1 MINYFS
7 AQLQTKDTRIRLVS
21 FDTKKHSKLASMA
34 ATRQPVSITQYK
46 KQKNRINSI
55 EEIVL
60 ENKTNINIIP
70 RKLDFEFEEEPSTEI
85 QHIVQDCPPHSLVSF
100 VGVVSELSI
109 EMETTTQL
117 IFKEAIVRDGS
128 AAIRVVFWGS
138 SAHNIAQ
145 GYSYSFTDFRVK
157 INDGV
162 KYLNTP
168 NNEDFDISEIA
179 DIENV
184 SDVSMS
190 LPTYPQM
197 YVSIIAVIDY
207 RLIYKCRV
215 CGGAMK
221 DHPEGRKLVGICTSC
236 TAGAR
241 YNVCIEQVTLKMQM
255 CNEDNKEIRL
265 SFSSKSAK
273 QIIAMAQKVLKDQ
286 DVKLSLACYENLFNI
301 TFNPR
306 DNMVYAVST

>member
-1 MINYFS
+1 MLNENREIHWESKPSNVLGFSTEYGQYVTFLHSLFCFLFTTDSQSSSSAGSPRSLLEAPTTPRTYSNELIEGYLHRVKDVTSPKGSSMINYFS

-128 AAIRVVFWGS
+128 AAIRVVFGGHQPTTLLR
-138 SAHNIAQ
+138 ATLIVLL
-145 GYSYSFTDFRVK
+145 T
-157 INDGV
+157 
-162 KYLNTP
+162 
-168 NNEDFDISEIA
+168 SE
-179 DIENV
+179 
-184 SDVSMS
+184 
-190 LPTYPQM
+190 
-197 YVSIIAVIDY
+197 
-207 RLIYKCRV
+207 
-215 CGGAMK
+215 
-221 DHPEGRKLVGICTSC
+221 
-236 TAGAR
+236 
-241 YNVCIEQVTLKMQM
+241 
-255 CNEDNKEIRL
+255 
-265 SFSSKSAK
+265 
-273 QIIAMAQKVLKDQ
+273 
-286 DVKLSLACYENLFNI
+286 
-301 TFNPR
+301 
-306 DNMVYAVST
+306 